1 MAGPTA
7 PTTAPTAIRAGGPL
21 LSPVRRNIIFTALVF
36 GVLVAATGQTIVV
49 PALPTIVAELG
60 STVDQS
66 WAVTSYLLGGTVVVV
81 VAGKLGDLLGRN
93 RVLLGSVVVFV
104 VGSVLC
110 GLSQT
115 MTMLAI
121 SRALQGVGAGAIS
134 VTAYA
139 LAAEV
144 VPLRDRGRY
153 QGVLGAVFGVNTVT
167 GPLLGG
173 WLTDYLSWRW
183 AFWINVPVSIAVL
196 TVAATAVP
204 ALARPPKPVIDY
216 LGILVI
222 AVATTALIMATSW
235 GGTTYAW
242 GSATI
247 VGLLIGAAVALGFF
261 VWLEGRARCG
271 HPAAQ
276 AVWQPSICRVLRPVL
291 RGRIRD
297 AGCTDLRTDL
307 SGVRG
312 RRVGDRVRLR
322 TLPMVIGLLIASTGT
337 GVLVG
342 RTGRYKIFPVAGMAL
357 MAVAFLLMSQMDE
370 WTPPLLQSLYLVVL
384 GAGIGLSMQ
393 VLVLIV
399 QNTSSFEDLGVATS
413 GVTFFRVVGASFGT
427 ATFGALFV
435 NFLDRRLGSALTSG
449 AVPVPAVPSP
459 AVLHQLP
466 QSMAAPIVRA
476 YAESLTQVFL
486 CAVSVTV
493 VGFILALL
501 LREVPLTDIHD
512 DADDLGDGFGVPR
525 AESPEDVLEIAV
537 RRMLPNGV
545 RLRDIATQ
553 PGCGLGVAELWALL
567 RIYQYQRL
575 FEAVRLTDIGRH
587 LHVPYQV
594 FEPVFDRLVQTG
606 YAARD
611 GDILTLTPSG
621 HRQVDSLAVLIRQ
634 WLLDHLAVAPGLKRQ
649 PDHQFEAAL
658 QHVTDAVLVQRD
670 WYEDLGDLSESRQ
683 LAATT

>member
-261 VWLEGRARCG
+261 VWLEGRA
-271 HPAAQ
+271 AAAILPPRLFGSPVF
-276 AVWQPSICRVLRPVL
+276 AVCCVLSFVVGFAMLGALTFVPIYLGYVD
-291 RGRIRD
+291 G
-297 AGCTDLRTDL
+297 ASATA
-307 SGVRG
+307 SG
-312 RRVGDRVRLR
+312 LR

-435 NFLDRRLGSALTSG
+435 NFLDRR
-449 AVPVPAVPSP
+449 
-459 AVLHQLP
+459 
-466 QSMAAPIVRA
+466 
-476 YAESLTQVFL
+476 
-486 CAVSVTV
+486 
-493 VGFILALL
+493 
-501 LREVPLTDIHD
+501 
-512 DADDLGDGFGVPR
+512 LGDGFGVPR

>member
-36 GVLVAATGQTIVV
+36 GALVAATGQTIVV

-312 RRVGDRVRLR
+312 RRVGDRVRSAHVADGDRPADRLDR
-322 TLPMVIGLLIASTGT
+322 DGCPGRPDGPLQDLPGRGDGADGGCVPADVADGRVDATAAAIAVPGRPRCRHRIVHAGARSHRAEHVVFRRPRRRNIGCDLLPGGRRLVWYRNIRCVVRKLPGPKTRFRAD
-337 GVLVG
+337 VG
-342 RTGRYKIFPVAGMAL
+342 RRACPGSAISGCLASAAPEHGRPDRAGICRVAHPGVPL
-357 MAVAFLLMSQMDE
+357 RGLGHGGRFHPGAVA
-370 WTPPLLQSLYLVVL
+370 
-384 GAGIGLSMQ
+384 A
-393 VLVLIV
+393 
-399 QNTSSFEDLGVATS
+399 
-413 GVTFFRVVGASFGT
+413 RGT
-427 ATFGALFV
+427 AH
-435 NFLDRRLGSALTSG
+435 R
-449 AVPVPAVPSP
+449 
-459 AVLHQLP
+459 H
-466 QSMAAPIVRA
+466 
-476 YAESLTQVFL
+476 
-486 CAVSVTV
+486 
-493 VGFILALL
+493 
-501 LREVPLTDIHD
+501 
-512 DADDLGDGFGVPR
+512 PR
-525 AESPEDVLEIAV
+525 
-537 RRMLPNGV
+537 
-545 RLRDIATQ
+545 
-553 PGCGLGVAELWALL
+553 
-567 RIYQYQRL
+567 
-575 FEAVRLTDIGRH
+575 
-587 LHVPYQV
+587 
-594 FEPVFDRLVQTG
+594 
-606 YAARD
+606 
-611 GDILTLTPSG
+611 
-621 HRQVDSLAVLIRQ
+621 
-634 WLLDHLAVAPGLKRQ
+634 
-649 PDHQFEAAL
+649 
-658 QHVTDAVLVQRD
+658 
-670 WYEDLGDLSESRQ
+670 
-683 LAATT
+683 